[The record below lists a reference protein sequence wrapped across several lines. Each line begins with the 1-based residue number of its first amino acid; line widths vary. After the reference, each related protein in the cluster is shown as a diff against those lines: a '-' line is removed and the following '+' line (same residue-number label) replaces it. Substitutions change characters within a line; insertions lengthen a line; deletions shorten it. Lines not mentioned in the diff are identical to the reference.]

1 MITTTELRMIR
12 DIHRNRE
19 RAAAAR
25 LAHTIA
31 AIQGCRE
38 RVADVDARIEAADV
52 QAEADV
58 VQYMFAAQTAA
69 HLAALPAATTLR
81 RLQHAD
87 YRRLLEHERH
97 LLEDEVQELENRLP
111 SHRDAFRVATTK
123 VEKLSVV
130 LKETERREAQ
140 LHEENADERVMDERF
155 CLEQRNAG

>member
-1 MITTTELRMIR
+1 MITATELRMIR

-38 RVADVDARIEAADV
+38 RMADVDARIEAADV
-52 QAEADV
+52 QTEADV

-87 YRRLLEHERH
+87 YRHLLEHERH
-97 LLEDEVQELENRLP
+97 LLEAEMQELEIGLP
-111 SHRDAFRVATTK
+111 GHRDAFRIASTK

-130 LKETERREAQ
+130 LKKTERHEAQ
-140 LHEENADERVMDERF
+140 RVEDNTDEQVMDERY